1 MFLILLSVGLFAIVG
16 KGCAADWLLKEKL
29 MALRIENEIFPM
41 KILNFLVWSW
51 REFEGHFLLFG
62 ASDRW
67 LGEVEDVIGDGVNL
81 FDEVV
86 L

>member
-41 KILNFLVWSW
+41 KILNFLV
-51 REFEGHFLLFG
+51 
-62 ASDRW
+62 
-67 LGEVEDVIGDGVNL
+67 
-81 FDEVV
+81 
-86 L
+86 